1 MKLFIF
7 LALVVAGVLF
17 LPDTYF
23 YTIVKRF
30 IPITGD
36 GEYGMNNFEMTV
48 FADENPR
55 LRPRGWNR
63 NHPFSYSLS
72 TLIEPV
78 TYPLAIK
85 SWTAGYP
92 MESIS

>member
-1 MKLFIF
+1 MLRYNVMKLFIF

-17 LPDTYF
+17 LPDTDF

-48 FADENPR
+48 LLMKILACA
-55 LRPRGWNR
+55 LGAGTVI
-63 NHPFSYSLS
+63 
-72 TLIEPV
+72 TLFR
-78 TYPLAIK
+78 TR
-85 SWTAGYP
+85 
-92 MESIS
+92 